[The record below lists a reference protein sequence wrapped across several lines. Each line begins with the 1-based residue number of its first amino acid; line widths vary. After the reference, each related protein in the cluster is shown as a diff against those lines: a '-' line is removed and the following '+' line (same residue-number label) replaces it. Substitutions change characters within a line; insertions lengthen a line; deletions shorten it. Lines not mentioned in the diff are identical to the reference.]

1 MPNRD
6 DQTIPAARKQHTGL
20 FGTAPFAPL
29 TGLKPNTSIF
39 RASERIDGVRRAES
53 LTSSVIAYAAP
64 TTDIAELVEFGQL
77 EGKHAAYTL
86 LSSTALPPY
95 FGRTGNGERR
105 LADQIRDRPE
115 YQNVAVLISNDA
127 RTGEKF
133 AKFFESFAIAYAD
146 ENNIPITNIA
156 RPRLPDL
163 SELEL
168 ADYEYQFWQGQSRLY
183 DLNSF
188 VLTPPQPATV
198 QHGNVVPNGARADNG
213 GLNIR
218 NDAEAYELNVN
229 GVWAR
234 AIKVDDEH
242 FYILPGSEFRI
253 KTNKDLHRSIVKRR
267 KDIQKNLTLAPILGD
282 ESRVRLM
289 SLVNLGAPA
298 KAAKVLTGSH
308 LLASVWKP
316 VPSCPFLYDAG

>member
-20 FGTAPFAPL
+20 FGTPPFAAL

-77 EGKHAAYTL
+77 KESMRRTPCSPPPRFPPTSVAQATANA
-86 LSSTALPPY
+86 ALPT
-95 FGRTGNGERR
+95 R
-105 LADQIRDRPE
+105 IRDRPE

-133 AKFFESFAIAYAD
+133 AKFFKSFAIAYAD

-213 GLNIR
+213 GL
-218 NDAEAYELNVN
+218 EY
-229 GVWAR
+229 
-234 AIKVDDEH
+234 
-242 FYILPGSEFRI
+242 
-253 KTNKDLHRSIVKRR
+253 
-267 KDIQKNLTLAPILGD
+267 
-282 ESRVRLM
+282 
-289 SLVNLGAPA
+289 
-298 KAAKVLTGSH
+298 
-308 LLASVWKP
+308 
-316 VPSCPFLYDAG
+316 